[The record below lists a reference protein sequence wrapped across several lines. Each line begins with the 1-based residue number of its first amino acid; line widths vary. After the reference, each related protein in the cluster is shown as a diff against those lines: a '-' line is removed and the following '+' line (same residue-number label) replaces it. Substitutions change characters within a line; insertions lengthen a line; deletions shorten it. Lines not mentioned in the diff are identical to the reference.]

1 MSYYTRPMT
10 RQDIED
16 VSEIDR
22 EAFPTQW
29 PPADYAYEFKNQM
42 AHYLVAC
49 DSGATV
55 PPRPA
60 KAPPGRFR
68 AWWDRLF
75 GVTQPPP
82 APEPPTHYIVGFV
95 GFWVMA
101 GEAHI
106 TSIAVR
112 EKYRRRA
119 IGELLLAA
127 AIDLAVEM
135 HADVVTLEVRV
146 SNTNAQNLYLKYG
159 FKRVGERRKYYLDR
173 GPNGETRED
182 AYIMT
187 TDPIKSG
194 EYQILLRKLKEA
206 RVARAAAAGG

>member
-1 MSYYTRPMT
+1 MT

-16 VSEIDR
+16 VSDIDR

-49 DSGATV
+49 DSATPT
-55 PPRPA
+55 PPRPV
-60 KAPPGRFR
+60 KAPPGKFR
-68 AWWDRLF
+68 AWLDRLL
-75 GVTQPPP
+75 GVTQAPPEP
-82 APEPPTHYIVGFV
+82 APGGDYIVGFV

-112 EKYRRRA
+112 EKYRRRS

-127 AIDLAVEM
+127 AIDLATEM

-159 FKRVGERRKYYLDR
+159 FKRVGERKKYYLDR
-173 GPNGETRED
+173 GPAGETRED

-206 RVARAAAAGG
+206 RVARAAAAG

>member
-1 MSYYTRPMT
+1 MSYYVRPMT
-10 RQDIED
+10 RQDLED
-16 VSEIDR
+16 VTEIDR

-42 AHYLVAC
+42 AHYIVAC
-49 DSGATV
+49 DSGTTA

-60 KAPPGRFR
+60 KAPPGGFR
-68 AWWDRLF
+68 AWLNRVF
-75 GVTQPPP
+75 GAREAPTEP
-82 APEPPTHYIVGFV
+82 APPTHYIVGFV

-127 AIDLAVEM
+127 AIDLAIEM
-135 HADVVTLEVRV
+135 HADVVTLEVRA

-206 RVARAAAAGG
+206 RLARAPAGGG

>member
-49 DSGATV
+49 DSATPT
-55 PPRPA
+55 PPRPT
-60 KAPPGRFR
+60 KAPPGKFR
-68 AWWDRLF
+68 AWLDRLL
-75 GVTQPPP
+75 GASQPPP
-82 APEPPTHYIVGFV
+82 ETTPGGHYIVGFV

-112 EKYRRRA
+112 ETYRRRS

-127 AIDLAVEM
+127 AIDLATEM

-159 FKRVGERRKYYLDR
+159 FKRVGERKKYYLDR
-173 GPNGETRED
+173 GPSGQTRED

-206 RVARAAAAGG
+206 RLARTATAGG